1 MIASDI
7 HKIADK
13 MGIDWDGDKDF
24 MTWCNRI
31 VGKSHL
37 DDMSEVELI
46 MIYNRIKT
54 GKYPQELNKNG

>member
-13 MGIDWDGDKDF
+13 MGVSWDGDKDF
-24 MTWCNRI
+24 MSWCKKT
-31 VGKSHL
+31 VGKKHL

-54 GKYPQELNKNG
+54 GKYPQTLNKNG